1 MQETPIPMT
10 EQGFKAYTEKLQRL
24 KTEERQK
31 IALRIR
37 QAKEFGD
44 ISDNAE
50 YESAK
55 SDQAFVEGE
64 IIQLERLLQR
74 AQIID
79 RNELTTD
86 EVHLGSTV
94 ELREET
100 SKETYKVTLVGT
112 TEADIEKKRI
122 SNESPIGAAIINQKL
137 NATVSVKTPRGQA
150 KYKIVNIETN
160 I

>member
-10 EQGFKAYTEKLQRL
+10 EDGFNSYKAKLQRL

-31 IALRIR
+31 IAVRIR

-74 AQIID
+74 ATIID
-79 RNELTTD
+79 RNELTND
-86 EVHLGSTV
+86 QVHLGSTV
-94 ELREET
+94 ELKDEN
-100 SKETYKVTLVGT
+100 SDNSYKVTVVGT
-112 TEADIEKKRI
+112 TEADIEQKRI
-122 SNESPIGAAIINQKL
+122 SNESPIGSAIMSKKL
-137 NATVSVKTPRGQA
+137 GEVVEVKTPRGQA
-150 KYKIVNIETN
+150 KYKIITIETN

>member
-1 MQETPIPMT
+1 MPEEPIPMT
-10 EQGFKAYTEKLQRL
+10 EEGYQMYKEKLARL
-24 KTEERQK
+24 RTVER
-31 IALRIR
+31 AAVAERIR

-64 IIQLERLLQR
+64 IIQLERLLSR

-79 RNELTTD
+79 RRELSTS

-94 ELREET
+94 EIQDQT
-100 SKETYKVTLVGT
+100 TKEKYSVTVVGT
-112 TEADIEKKRI
+112 TEADVEKGRI
-122 SNESPIGAAIINQKL
+122 SNESPVGAALIDQKKG
-137 NATVSVKTPRGQA
+137 AVVDVKTPGGPA
-150 KYKIVNIETN
+150 KYKILKIEAL